1 MRKNWKKLRK
11 NIPNKLHVGYGK
23 QYEVFW
29 QDGLKPGSDG
39 KRVYGETRF
48 EPNQIILDSNQSD
61 KEAVMTV
68 VHEAYH
74 ALSAEHDINLTE
86 TQVIL
91 LEKCFPY
98 IHEFILT
105 LEGIKR

>member
-61 KEAVMTV
+61 KSIHRQAGLLDCMGI
-68 VHEAYH
+68 
-74 ALSAEHDINLTE
+74 LSSKSCGRNN
-86 TQVIL
+86 
-91 LEKCFPY
+91 
-98 IHEFILT
+98 
-105 LEGIKR
+105 